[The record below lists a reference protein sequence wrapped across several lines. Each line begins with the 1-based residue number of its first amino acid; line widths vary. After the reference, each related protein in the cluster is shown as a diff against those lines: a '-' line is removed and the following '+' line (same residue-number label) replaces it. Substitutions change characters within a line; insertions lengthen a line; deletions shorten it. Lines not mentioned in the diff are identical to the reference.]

1 MHSKKNH
8 ESFEMGRKHTEKMR
22 QKRAKGGERGS
33 SDVQRGGRLVNDGG
47 DSGKGVKKRAMS
59 SSVGRTEKDKKR
71 RRRKKEINEGKD
83 QLIILQFHPGREEN

>member
-22 QKRAKGGERGS
+22 QKRRKGGERRS

-47 DSGKGVKKRAMS
+47 DSGKRLKMRAMNS
-59 SSVGRTEKDKKR
+59 RGGRIEKDKKR
-71 RRRKKEINEGKD
+71 RRKEKRD
-83 QLIILQFHPGREEN
+83 K